1 MYSRLRLAKKYFHYY
16 LSAANGKGHG
26 IHSPFVYDFVRNVLN
41 DRSSYPAYA
50 GVEALRAQLLRD
62 PTLLEVEDLGAG
74 SALQASRQRSISD
87 IARHAAKSKK
97 LGQLLYRIT
106 RYYHP
111 AIVLEL
117 GTSLGL
123 STAYLSAG
131 AADGAAANARVYTI
145 EGAASVAAAAA
156 KNLQSLGCS
165 NVQFIIGNFDDRI
178 EVVLDK
184 AGGVDLAFVDGNHR
198 LRPTLRYFNLLM
210 SRSSPS
216 AILIFDDIHWSAEME
231 EAWDT
236 IKQDPRVYC
245 TIDLFFIGLVVL
257 REEFK
262 VKQEFVIRF

>member
-131 AADGAAANARVYTI
+131 AAD
-145 EGAASVAAAAA
+145 
-156 KNLQSLGCS
+156 
-165 NVQFIIGNFDDRI
+165 
-178 EVVLDK
+178 
-184 AGGVDLAFVDGNHR
+184 
-198 LRPTLRYFNLLM
+198 
-210 SRSSPS
+210 
-216 AILIFDDIHWSAEME
+216 
-231 EAWDT
+231 
-236 IKQDPRVYC
+236 
-245 TIDLFFIGLVVL
+245 VVL
-257 REEFK
+257 RPVTAAELARK
-262 VKQEFVIRF
+262 LLRVSRGRGR